1 MNKIKK
7 ILKVGQK
14 AHFWAKNHQ
23 NLHVFRYIDTTPRS
37 REKVELA
44 GFFLPGRRYFT
55 KIKDFSNF
63 NLLLILYIIYF
74 IMRRLQHTCIYF
86 TRV

>member
-37 REKVELA
+37 REKVEL
-44 GFFLPGRRYFT
+44 F
-55 KIKDFSNF
+55 
-63 NLLLILYIIYF
+63 
-74 IMRRLQHTCIYF
+74 
-86 TRV
+86 

>member
-14 AHFWAKNHQ
+14 AHFWVKNHQ

-37 REKVELA
+37 LQKVEFCVCLCA
-44 GFFLPGRRYFT
+44 RLLIHNTSTYDICYPGN
-55 KIKDFSNF
+55 D
-63 NLLLILYIIYF
+63 LLLQTVSY
-74 IMRRLQHTCIYF
+74 
-86 TRV
+86 

>member
-37 REKVELA
+37 REKVEN
-44 GFFLPGRRYFT
+44 RRYISQKKTETFEA
-55 KIKDFSNF
+55 
-63 NLLLILYIIYF
+63 
-74 IMRRLQHTCIYF
+74 
-86 TRV
+86 